1 MDEKELDRR
10 DEGLHLT
17 DKVIHRISG
26 PVSMYYLVPG
36 TNTFMGKPLT
46 STPLIMLWGDQHRDD
61 SGMCDSCS
69 EEKGCYP
76 IYDKRFLQEL
86 DKIAAD
92 YPVDF
97 YTEYSKDFPTHHT
110 NKDILF
116 GRFLK
121 QTTKGCHLKRLR
133 SRLHYETQC
142 PTKYIRWHYA
152 DTRFMHDT
160 MEHYLFNIMLRIF
173 NHSEMGDQLD
183 KWIEEGLGALSAKL
197 HVLRQA
203 IQTLYSTSES
213 PDRDIQHLEHGM
225 IESVITPIQNG
236 KPNIKYQKMF
246 QKYVMYLLVG
256 LKNPSNGVKRG
267 RKSVILK
274 QFSKILPNDLALFI
288 PFLTNAFVSSLAPLL
303 TDMEETISGLSP
315 AVTAFIGQYFKKG
328 QEFFHME
335 PELYRAI
342 EKTHGDDSVKALWE
356 GLMILS
362 KYLFLLK
369 AFLVDVYTLLR
380 MIKPP
385 EGSSP
390 PYLAF
395 GYFGVA
401 HTHSMSRILQTPGLF
416 DYTSRG
422 SRNGIN
428 ENGKNE
434 NEKRCIPITDAIH
447 LVQDVQAHA
456 ASIQQNNTAKH
467 TYQQYKDIIYE
478 EETGREKNRIFGIN
492 YSVSGLAVGQN
503 RHSKPNRQN
512 RLTRQNRQNRQK
524 KSIKANRN
532 SRKNNRT

>member
-1 MDEKELDRR
+1 
-10 DEGLHLT
+10 
-17 DKVIHRISG
+17 
-26 PVSMYYLVPG
+26 
-36 TNTFMGKPLT
+36 
-46 STPLIMLWGDQHRDD
+46 
-61 SGMCDSCS
+61 
-69 EEKGCYP
+69 
-76 IYDKRFLQEL
+76 
-86 DKIAAD
+86 
-92 YPVDF
+92 
-97 YTEYSKDFPTHHT
+97 
-110 NKDILF
+110 
-116 GRFLK
+116 
-121 QTTKGCHLKRLR
+121 
-133 SRLHYETQC
+133 
-142 PTKYIRWHYA
+142 
-152 DTRFMHDT
+152 
-160 MEHYLFNIMLRIF
+160 
-173 NHSEMGDQLD
+173 
-183 KWIEEGLGALSAKL
+183 
-197 HVLRQA
+197 
-203 IQTLYSTSES
+203 
-213 PDRDIQHLEHGM
+213 
-225 IESVITPIQNG
+225 
-236 KPNIKYQKMF
+236 
-246 QKYVMYLLVG
+246 MYLLVG